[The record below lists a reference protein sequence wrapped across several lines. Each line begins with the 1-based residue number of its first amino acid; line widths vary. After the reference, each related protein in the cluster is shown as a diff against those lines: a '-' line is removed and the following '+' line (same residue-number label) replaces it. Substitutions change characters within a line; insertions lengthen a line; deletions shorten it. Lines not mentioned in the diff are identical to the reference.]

1 MKRLAVF
8 CASSEGNNPRI
19 REAAVQLGRL
29 LVSKEITLV
38 YGGAN
43 RGIMK
48 IIADEV
54 LKNGGKVIGVIPR
67 FLVDVE
73 IAHRGLS
80 ELIVT
85 GSMHERKLKMFE
97 LSDAFA
103 ALPGG
108 IGTLEELFEI
118 ATWAQLNLH
127 KKPIAV
133 LNTDSYYD
141 CLFRQLDHMVSQ
153 GLLKSF
159 MRDEIKVAAEPEEL
173 LRILENHEAGNG
185 NLLRESL
192 V

>member
-1 MKRLAVF
+1 MKRLTVF
-8 CASSEGNNPRI
+8 CASSEGRNPRI
-19 REAAVQLGRL
+19 RAAAEQLGRL
-29 LVSKEITLV
+29 LVSRGITLV
-38 YGGAN
+38 YGGAS
-43 RGIMK
+43 RGIMRV
-48 IIADEV
+48 IADEV
-54 LKNGGKVIGVIPR
+54 LKNGGRVIGVIPR

-73 IAHRGLS
+73 IAHRGLN

-85 GSMHERKLKMFE
+85 ESMHERKLKMFE

-127 KKPIAV
+127 KKPMAV
-133 LNTDSYYD
+133 LNTDSYYRH
-141 CLFRQLDHMVSQ
+141 LFKQLDHMVAE

-159 MRDEIKVAAEPEEL
+159 MREELKVATEPEEL
-173 LRILENHEAGNG
+173 LKILETHEAGNG
-185 NLLRESL
+185 NFLEESL

>member
-8 CASSEGNNPRI
+8 CASSEGRNPRI
-19 REAAVQLGRL
+19 KAAAEQLGRL
-29 LVSKEITLV
+29 LVSRGITLV
-38 YGGAN
+38 YGGAS
-43 RGIMK
+43 RGIMRV
-48 IIADEV
+48 IADEV
-54 LKNGGKVIGVIPR
+54 LKNGGRVIGVIPR

-73 IAHRGLS
+73 IAHRGLN

-85 GSMHERKLKMFE
+85 ESMHERKLKMFE

-127 KKPIAV
+127 KKPMAV
-133 LNTDSYYD
+133 LNTDSYYRY
-141 CLFRQLDHMVSQ
+141 LFKQLDHMVAE

-159 MRDEIKVAAEPEEL
+159 MREELKVATGPEEL
-173 LRILENHEAGNG
+173 LKILETHEAGNG
-185 NLLRESL
+185 NFLKESL

>member
-8 CASSEGNNPRI
+8 CASSEGRNPRI
-19 REAAVQLGRL
+19 KAAAEQLGRL
-29 LVSKEITLV
+29 LVSRGITLV
-38 YGGAN
+38 YGGAS
-43 RGIMK
+43 RGIMRV
-48 IIADEV
+48 IADEV
-54 LKNGGKVIGVIPR
+54 LKNGGRVIGVIPR

-73 IAHRGLS
+73 IAHRGLN

-85 GSMHERKLKMFE
+85 ESMHERKLKMFE

-127 KKPIAV
+127 KKPMAV
-133 LNTDSYYD
+133 LNTDSYYRH
-141 CLFRQLDHMVSQ
+141 LFKQLDHMVAE

-159 MRDEIKVAAEPEEL
+159 MREELKVATEPEEL
-173 LRILENHEAGNG
+173 LKILETHEAGNG
-185 NLLRESL
+185 NFLKESL

>member
-19 REAAVQLGRL
+19 REAAQQLGRL
-29 LVSKEITLV
+29 LISKDITLV
-38 YGGAN
+38 YGGAS
-43 RGIMK
+43 RGIMQ

-54 LKNGGKVIGVIPR
+54 LKNGGRVIGVIPR

-73 IAHRGLS
+73 IAHHGLS
-80 ELIVT
+80 ELIIT
-85 GSMHERKLKMFE
+85 ESMHERKLKMFE

-108 IGTLEELFEI
+108 VGTLEELFEI

-141 CLFRQLDHMVSQ
+141 YLFRQLDHMVSQ

-159 MRDEIKVAAEPEEL
+159 MRDEIKVATEPEEL
-173 LRILENHEAGNG
+173 LRILESHEAGNG
-185 NLLRESL
+185 NFLQESL

>member
-1 MKRLAVF
+1 MKRLCVF
-8 CASSEGNNPRI
+8 CASSEGRNPHI
-19 REAAVQLGRL
+19 KAAAEQLGRL
-29 LVSKEITLV
+29 LVSRGITLV
-38 YGGAN
+38 YGGAS
-43 RGIMK
+43 RGIMRV
-48 IIADEV
+48 IADEV
-54 LKNGGKVIGVIPR
+54 LKNGGRVIGVIPR

-73 IAHRGLS
+73 IAHRGLN

-85 GSMHERKLKMFE
+85 ESMHERKLKMFE

-127 KKPIAV
+127 KKPMAV
-133 LNTDSYYD
+133 LNTDSYYRY
-141 CLFRQLDHMVSQ
+141 LFKQLDHMVAE

-159 MRDEIKVAAEPEEL
+159 MREELKVATGPEEL
-173 LRILENHEAGNG
+173 LKILETHEAGNG
-185 NLLRESL
+185 NFLEESL